1 MDAHTIII
9 HLKEFFDEASRIER
23 YENSKELF
31 RCKMTK
37 GSSVNNHVSKII
49 GHIKKLGK
57 LGFIMDHELS
67 DLGIT

>member
-1 MDAHTIII
+1 
-9 HLKEFFDEASRIER
+9 
-23 YENSKELF
+23 
-31 RCKMTK
+31 MTK